1 MVSHAGSSTLYSVH
15 ELCSPGRCMRI
26 LQPVEQWKSLQF
38 QLQSWVLGVCWWEL
52 CPGAGFPPVAR
63 ADVIQK

>member
-38 QLQSWVLGVCWWEL
+38 QLQSSPSSWWEL
-52 CPGAGFPPVAR
+52 CPGAGFPPTPV
-63 ADVIQK
+63 DVIQK